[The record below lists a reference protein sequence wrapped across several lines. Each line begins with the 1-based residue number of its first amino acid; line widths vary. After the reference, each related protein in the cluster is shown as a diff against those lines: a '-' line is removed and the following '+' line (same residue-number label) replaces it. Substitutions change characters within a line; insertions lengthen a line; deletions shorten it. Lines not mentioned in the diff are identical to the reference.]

1 MGLLCGIAPAI
12 MCGLKKGKT
21 IWGKTIEPKK
31 EKSKVDLGAMKAA

>member
-21 IWGKTIEPKK
+21 IEPKK